1 MEKKLIARDRECA
14 ILKDCMESDRSEFV
28 IVYGRRRVGKTF
40 LIDQFFKMTY
50 DFSFVGAHRSTQRV
64 QLRNFGKAMK
74 QYAGLK
80 MAPKYVDWLDAF
92 DALEEHLDSL
102 PADRKKVVFFDEMPW
117 IDTQKS
123 DFVEALENFWNG
135 WVNRRN
141 DIVLV
146 DSGSATSW
154 MVDKLVENQGGLH
167 ARITANIYLRPFNL
181 KETEEY
187 LQSHHCKWDRY
198 QITQCNMLFGGV
210 PFYLSL
216 LNINQSLI
224 QNVDRLCFAPNA
236 TLRIELEELYNAL
249 FKHADQYIAVVK
261 VLSQHKEGMTRND
274 LMKVLKT
281 EGRNLT
287 AVLRNLERCDFIAK
301 MARFP
306 NKSTDAIYR
315 LVDFYTLF
323 YYKFIADDMSG
334 DEQWWSHN
342 FQSHSVDAW
351 MGRAFELLC
360 LCHTAQIK
368 HALGIS
374 GVSTAISSWRQ
385 VADKDSSNPAK
396 REGAQVDLIIDRA
409 DRMVHLCEMKFSVG
423 SYEIKDAY
431 EQKLRQRMTTFR
443 ESTKCTKALV
453 NTFVTTFGVADG
465 KHKSIVGSE
474 VIMDNLFSL

>member
-1 MEKKLIARDRECA
+1 MEQKLIARDRECSM
-14 ILKDCMESDRSEFV
+14 LRDCMESDRSEFV

-40 LIDQFFKMTY
+40 LIDQYFKMNY
-50 DFSFVGAHRSTQRV
+50 DFSFVGSHRSTQRV

-80 MAPKYVDWLDAF
+80 TVPKYADWFDAF
-92 DALEEHLDSL
+92 DALEEHLSNL
-102 PADRKKVVFFDEMPW
+102 PANRKKVVFFDEMPW

-135 WVNRRN
+135 WANRRN
-141 DIVLV
+141 DIVFV
-146 DSGSATSW
+146 GSGSATSW
-154 MVDKLVENQGGLH
+154 MVDKLIENQGGLH

-187 LQSHHCKWDRY
+187 LRSHQCKWDRY
-198 QITQCNMLFGGV
+198 QIAQCYMLFGGV

-216 LNINQSLI
+216 LKTNQSLV

-236 TLRIELEELYNAL
+236 PLRIEFEELYTAL
-249 FKHADQYIAVVK
+249 FKHADQYISVVK
-261 VLSQHKEGMTRND
+261 ALSQHKEGMTRND
-274 LMKVLKT
+274 MMKVLKV

-287 AVLRNLERCDFIAK
+287 SVLRNLERCDFIAK

-323 YYKFIADDMSG
+323 YYKFLAENLSG

-342 FQSHSVDAW
+342 FQSHSVEAW

-360 LCHTAQIK
+360 LCHVGQIK
-368 HALGIS
+368 RALGIS
-374 GVSTAISSWRQ
+374 GMATSVSSWRQ
-385 VADKDSSNPAK
+385 LADKANQDPAK
-396 REGAQVDLIIDRA
+396 REGAQIDLIIDRA
-409 DRMVHLCEMKFSVG
+409 DRIVHLCEMKFSVG
-423 SYEIKDAY
+423 PYELKDIY
-431 EQKLRQRMTTFR
+431 EKKLRQRMTIFR
-443 ESTKCTKALV
+443 EATKCTKALV

-465 KHKSIVGSE
+465 MHKSIVNSE
-474 VIMDNLFSL
+474 VTLDELFN